1 MDDADGVLDSVN
13 HVLAAVRRAEAHVPR
28 RGHVSCHI
36 ARLHKKARAAAS
48 TKLKMTQRVQEIVRK
63 YNADHAKTESD
74 ILDLEALQ
82 AGCQPGR
89 PVGRPRRGEK
99 RKSGAYKQWVPAA
112 LARVCWGYRKQAQ
125 KPSRRLRQ
133 KTSVKSNKKSG
144 KTASPNIASARE
156 WARHMRCSHT
166 HVNRVRHAVAELFM
180 RVQEDALF
188 KLPWVKEQW
197 VEFALDET
205 QEPVQIRT
213 RGEQVQVMVVH
224 MRIFRLPARA
234 RSSQQPGNLS
244 MEQLTVVLPTV
255 LLEGTTTEDLYA
267 GLMKR
272 LPLNLIRLSAKAS
285 STVFFLNTD
294 SFGSCLRLRR
304 CLAAEVPCLGCP
316 CRMHQLCI
324 ALTASLACSGSMSSL
339 YCGSLL
345 LRRARYQ
352 DLLRKRLK
360 AYIAENLTIAYE
372 EPTRQERLHAHAVWN
387 LHWPLIVQGHEQS
400 AMIRTKRA
408 QAWQRL
414 KNWLL
419 PAGLKHFCPFGCH
432 ASKEAIV
439 DDIYQDLCTLFLDS
453 PPAIPA
459 WNKWTKIAPVLCWFA
474 PLLCL
479 GNLFPALAG
488 PIFAVGHDDVT
499 DVPWDSSTIKDED
512 MWKKEEFARVKKFH
526 RFLLAKATPHKLV
539 ATLLSM
545 QPTLKILGQFFST
558 ATGGSASVWAAMG
571 SARLGDTPEAMVL
584 LLAMPSKSPVIKT
597 IKEMCARLLDHQ
609 HDCWDALSVEMTWD
623 TNMCLLASV
632 PVWIQIGQLHTR
644 LVLPFQQWPWKFGQL
659 LEGDLDEQTY
669 LAKEFLTLC
678 RHRDPIISYL
688 RQGLRTVAD
697 VLHPNFL
704 EKIRRLLTV
713 APMTNMVS
721 EKSFARSHVRRQT
734 TFGNEP
740 KQFLLAAQH
749 VLDESKSILDCALR
763 SPSAAASSVPLP
775 ARIPRRTDGWTC
787 FLASQR
793 KLGAHM
799 RGASELWGRMSF
811 EDKEAW
817 RQRSLQERAHTLQP
831 VEDPVPRRV
840 GVSPVDV
847 WPGCGD
853 KDYPLRPDAMKDVSE
868 HVKGWADAWRNRV
881 EEYPCTPMQLPS
893 FQHSETCKGPGCM
906 QRLDQELQAKMEKR
920 RKHLNRWAAMTKA
933 KPPEPKE
940 MWSQLPFFFLGT
952 QNEEVPFRGVWLL
965 QICALHDG
973 QVYCAKFVSK
983 RPCVSDVVDLSP
995 SMENLMSQQQV
1006 VDIWAEWEDAG
1017 AGPVDCLKAVYTYQS
1032 MVQFEILEMDSLFQ
1046 MEKDVAE
1053 ARRKDPSL
1061 QKILSVTK
1069 GFSEQALLKEPR
1081 KRHRKKAPATADTS
1095 EVEVPVDAES
1105 FLEDWDEELDLAAS
1119 PEAGHAEEV
1128 VELEVSRMMDVPSQD
1143 VDDMAEER
1151 SCHADASGSR
1161 PLRVDRTAVSEEKD
1175 TAAQVE
1181 AEHFALKQEADGRI
1195 YRTDVEPRSCIG
1207 RITLLRVGEP
1217 QEAFSV
1223 YCSLHG
1229 CQIMRRIN
1237 RIPSSDKLLAWFH
1250 QGLHLPRGRDLGLQ
1264 AKHKNTFPG
1273 PDES

>member
-408 QAWQRL
+408 QAWQDR
-414 KNWLL
+414 K
-419 PAGLKHFCPFGCH
+419 
-432 ASKEAIV
+432 
-439 DDIYQDLCTLFLDS
+439 
-453 PPAIPA
+453 
-459 WNKWTKIAPVLCWFA
+459 
-474 PLLCL
+474 
-479 GNLFPALAG
+479 
-488 PIFAVGHDDVT
+488 
-499 DVPWDSSTIKDED
+499 
-512 MWKKEEFARVKKFH
+512 
-526 RFLLAKATPHKLV
+526 
-539 ATLLSM
+539 
-545 QPTLKILGQFFST
+545 
-558 ATGGSASVWAAMG
+558 SV
-571 SARLGDTPEAMVL
+571 V
-584 LLAMPSKSPVIKT
+584 
-597 IKEMCARLLDHQ
+597 
-609 HDCWDALSVEMTWD
+609 
-623 TNMCLLASV
+623 
-632 PVWIQIGQLHTR
+632 
-644 LVLPFQQWPWKFGQL
+644 
-659 LEGDLDEQTY
+659 
-669 LAKEFLTLC
+669 
-678 RHRDPIISYL
+678 
-688 RQGLRTVAD
+688 
-697 VLHPNFL
+697 
-704 EKIRRLLTV
+704 
-713 APMTNMVS
+713 
-721 EKSFARSHVRRQT
+721 
-734 TFGNEP
+734 
-740 KQFLLAAQH
+740 
-749 VLDESKSILDCALR
+749 
-763 SPSAAASSVPLP
+763 
-775 ARIPRRTDGWTC
+775 
-787 FLASQR
+787 
-793 KLGAHM
+793 
-799 RGASELWGRMSF
+799 
-811 EDKEAW
+811 
-817 RQRSLQERAHTLQP
+817 
-831 VEDPVPRRV
+831 
-840 GVSPVDV
+840 
-847 WPGCGD
+847 
-853 KDYPLRPDAMKDVSE
+853 
-868 HVKGWADAWRNRV
+868 
-881 EEYPCTPMQLPS
+881 
-893 FQHSETCKGPGCM
+893 
-906 QRLDQELQAKMEKR
+906 
-920 RKHLNRWAAMTKA
+920 
-933 KPPEPKE
+933 
-940 MWSQLPFFFLGT
+940 
-952 QNEEVPFRGVWLL
+952 
-965 QICALHDG
+965 
-973 QVYCAKFVSK
+973 
-983 RPCVSDVVDLSP
+983 
-995 SMENLMSQQQV
+995 
-1006 VDIWAEWEDAG
+1006 
-1017 AGPVDCLKAVYTYQS
+1017 
-1032 MVQFEILEMDSLFQ
+1032 
-1046 MEKDVAE
+1046 
-1053 ARRKDPSL
+1053 
-1061 QKILSVTK
+1061 
-1069 GFSEQALLKEPR
+1069 
-1081 KRHRKKAPATADTS
+1081 
-1095 EVEVPVDAES
+1095 
-1105 FLEDWDEELDLAAS
+1105 
-1119 PEAGHAEEV
+1119 
-1128 VELEVSRMMDVPSQD
+1128 
-1143 VDDMAEER
+1143 
-1151 SCHADASGSR
+1151 
-1161 PLRVDRTAVSEEKD
+1161 
-1175 TAAQVE
+1175 
-1181 AEHFALKQEADGRI
+1181 
-1195 YRTDVEPRSCIG
+1195 
-1207 RITLLRVGEP
+1207 
-1217 QEAFSV
+1217 
-1223 YCSLHG
+1223 
-1229 CQIMRRIN
+1229 
-1237 RIPSSDKLLAWFH
+1237 
-1250 QGLHLPRGRDLGLQ
+1250 
-1264 AKHKNTFPG
+1264 
-1273 PDES
+1273 

>member
-1 MDDADGVLDSVN
+1 
-13 HVLAAVRRAEAHVPR
+13 
-28 RGHVSCHI
+28 
-36 ARLHKKARAAAS
+36 
-48 TKLKMTQRVQEIVRK
+48 
-63 YNADHAKTESD
+63 
-74 ILDLEALQ
+74 
-82 AGCQPGR
+82 
-89 PVGRPRRGEK
+89 
-99 RKSGAYKQWVPAA
+99 
-112 LARVCWGYRKQAQ
+112 
-125 KPSRRLRQ
+125 
-133 KTSVKSNKKSG
+133 
-144 KTASPNIASARE
+144 
-156 WARHMRCSHT
+156 
-166 HVNRVRHAVAELFM
+166 
-180 RVQEDALF
+180 
-188 KLPWVKEQW
+188 
-197 VEFALDET
+197 
-205 QEPVQIRT
+205 
-213 RGEQVQVMVVH
+213 
-224 MRIFRLPARA
+224 
-234 RSSQQPGNLS
+234 
-244 MEQLTVVLPTV
+244 
-255 LLEGTTTEDLYA
+255 
-267 GLMKR
+267 
-272 LPLNLIRLSAKAS
+272 
-285 STVFFLNTD
+285 
-294 SFGSCLRLRR
+294 
-304 CLAAEVPCLGCP
+304 
-316 CRMHQLCI
+316 MHQLCI
-324 ALTASLACSGSMSSL
+324 ALTASLACSGCMSSL

-352 DLLRKRLK
+352 NLLRKRLK
-360 AYIAENLTIAYE
+360 AYIAENLTIVYE
-372 EPTRQERLHAHAVWN
+372 EPTRQERLHANAVWDM
-387 LHWPLIVQGHEQS
+387 HWPLIVQGHEQS
-400 AMIRTKRA
+400 AVIRTKRA

-414 KNWLL
+414 KMWLL

-453 PPAIPA
+453 PPAVPA

-479 GNLFPALAG
+479 GNLFPSLAG
-488 PIFAVGHDDVT
+488 PIFAVGQDDVT

-512 MWKKEEFARVKKFH
+512 MWKREEFARVKKFH
-526 RFLLAKATPHKLV
+526 RFLLAKATPDKLV

-545 QPTLKILGQFFST
+545 QPTLKILGQFFAT

-571 SARLGDTPEAMVL
+571 SARHGDMPKEPMVL
-584 LLAMPSKSPVIKT
+584 MLAMPSKSPVIKT
-597 IKEMCARLLDHQ
+597 INEMCARLLDHQ
-609 HDCWDALSVEMTWD
+609 RDCWEALSLEKTWD
-623 TNMCLLASV
+623 ARMCLLASV

-659 LEGDLDEQTY
+659 LEGDPDKQTY

-688 RQGLRTVAD
+688 RQGLRSVDD

-721 EKSFARSHVRRQT
+721 EKSFARSHARRQT

-749 VLDESKSILDCALR
+749 VLDESKIILDCALR
-763 SPSAAASSVPLP
+763 SSSAASKFPLP
-775 ARIPRRTDGWTC
+775 ARFPRRTDGWTC

-793 KLGAHM
+793 KLGVHM

-811 EDKEAW
+811 EDKQAW
-817 RQRSLQERAHTLQP
+817 RERSSKERHQILQP
-831 VEDPVPRRV
+831 PEDPVPRRGAV
-840 GVSPVDV
+840 GPADV

-853 KDYPLRPDAMKDVSE
+853 KDYPLRPESMKDVSE
-868 HVKGWADAWRNRV
+868 HVKGWADAWRKRV
-881 EEYPCTPMQLPS
+881 EEGPCSPLTLPS
-893 FQHSETCKGPGCM
+893 FQDSETCKGPGCM
-906 QRLDQELQAKMEKR
+906 QRLDKELQAKMEKR
-920 RKHLNRWAAMTKA
+920 RKHLNRWAAMTKT
-933 KPPEPKE
+933 KPPEPEE
-940 MWSQLPFFFLGT
+940 MWSQLPLFFLGT
-952 QNEEVPFRGVWLL
+952 KSEEEPCRGVWLL
-965 QICALHDG
+965 QLCSLHDG

-983 RPCVSDVVDLSP
+983 RPRVSDVVDLSP

-1006 VDIWAEWEDAG
+1006 VDVWAEWEDAG
-1017 AGPVDCLKAVYTYQS
+1017 TGPVDCFNAIYIYQS
-1032 MVQFEILEMDSLFQ
+1032 MVQFEILEMESLFT
-1046 MEKDVAE
+1046 MEKEVAE

-1069 GFSEQALLKEPR
+1069 GFSEQALLKEPK
-1081 KRHRKKAPATADTS
+1081 KRHRKKAPATADTA

-1105 FLEDWDEELDLAAS
+1105 FLEDWDEELDLAAC

-1128 VELEVSRMMDVPSQD
+1128 VELEVARMLDVSTDD

-1151 SCHADASGSR
+1151 SCHADASASR

-1175 TAAQVE
+1175 TAAEVE
-1181 AEHFALKQEADGRI
+1181 PEHFALKQEADGRI
-1195 YRTDVEPRSCIG
+1195 YRTDVEPRRSCIG

-1237 RIPSSDKLLAWFH
+1237 RMPSKDKLLAWFL

-1273 PDES
+1273 PEEV